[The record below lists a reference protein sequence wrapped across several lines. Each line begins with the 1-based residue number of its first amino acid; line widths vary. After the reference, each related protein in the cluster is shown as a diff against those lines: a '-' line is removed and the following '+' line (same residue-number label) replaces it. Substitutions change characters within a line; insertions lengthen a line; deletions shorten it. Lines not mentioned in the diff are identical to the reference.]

1 MNDLKIFTNEQFGS
15 VRTVVKD
22 NEPWFVAADVCKA
35 LELGNNRQAITR
47 LDDDEKGVISTD
59 TPGGSQ
65 EMAIV
70 NEPGLYSL
78 VLGSRKPEAKE
89 FKRWIT
95 HEVIPSIRKYG
106 MYATEE
112 LLADPD
118 FAIKVFQQMKADREA
133 LKAEREARKL
143 AEAQNAIMAPK
154 AEYFDD
160 LIDRDVNMNFRTVA
174 KEFGVKEKWFIGK
187 LKSHGYIYKDSRG
200 QNVPYANKNTGL
212 FVVKEC
218 KGTYSDWAGVQTFI
232 TPTGRET
239 FRRFVKKWKN
249 ED

>member
-15 VRTVVKD
+15 IRTIVKD

-95 HEVIPSIRKYG
+95 HEVIPSIRKTG
-106 MYATEE
+106 MYMTGEA
-112 LLADPD
+112 LAYALADPKN
-118 FAIKVFQQMKADREA
+118 AIELLSNYVKAQETI
-133 LKAEREARKL
+133 K
-143 AEAQNAIMAPK
+143 AQNEQIQVMLPK